1 MLKEWC
7 SVEEASEL
15 LGVSKQTVR
24 DNLSTKKIKGN
35 KVGREWRIPKTEL
48 DLALGIERKDDK
60 KDMYIR
66 ELEEE
71 IKYLRLQNETF
82 KNIAGSLIKVISWLG
97 DGQDEI
103 NI

>member
-1 MLKEWC
+1 MVKEWY

-24 DNLSTKKIKGN
+24 DNLSMKRIKGN
-35 KVGREWRIPKTEL
+35 KVGREWRIPKVEI
-48 DLALGIERKDDK
+48 DLVLGIERKDDK
-60 KDMYIR
+60 KEIYIR

-82 KNIAGSLIKVISWLG
+82 KNIADSLIKVISWLRG
-97 DGQDEI
+97 G
-103 NI
+103 